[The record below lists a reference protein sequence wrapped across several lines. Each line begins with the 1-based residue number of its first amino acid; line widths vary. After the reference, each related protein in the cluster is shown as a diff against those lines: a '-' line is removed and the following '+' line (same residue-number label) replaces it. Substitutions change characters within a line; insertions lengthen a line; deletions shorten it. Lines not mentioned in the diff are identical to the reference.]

1 MRGNLLGTTDKRP
14 KPLSPTKAPPILPG
28 EVIEEILVRVPA
40 STLVK
45 LKIVCKSWNA
55 LISNPEFVSD
65 NVHRSRAD
73 PRLVYRFRDSRKI
86 HFSSVQSLFKNPSA
100 LLTKDGCFEMDGD
113 LHILGSCN
121 GLICLGMMNSRFH
134 LGSIRLWNPC
144 TRSASDWLKIRAI
157 KGDMYGFG
165 YDHVHD
171 NYKFLEGCSIYGHKI
186 HTFGSNYWTTIVQDP
201 RFYHPKLGIG
211 TFVYGSLNW
220 AAQAHSNFLEWVI
233 ISFDLANE
241 NFAPLSLPD
250 MNNRDEHYDP
260 AVGVLRDRLCVCLK
274 ENYGGWILWV
284 MKEYGVQESWTK
296 FITVFSNERV
306 YPPMF
311 YSLKAMYM
319 AENDDVVAV
328 SLSSSDSRI
337 FKLVIINSNDARRS
351 YRIFGQRTLVDA
363 DHQNC
368 YVYQES
374 LVSPSHLGL
383 PSFRY

>member
-14 KPLSPTKAPPILPG
+14 KALSPTKAPPILPG

-40 STLVK
+40 SSLVK

-121 GLICLGMMNSRFH
+121 GLICLGLMSGRFH

-157 KGDMYGFG
+157 KDDMYGFG

-171 NYKFLEGCSIYGHKI
+171 NYKFLEGCWIYGHKI

-201 RFYHPKLGIG
+201 LSYHPKLGIG
-211 TFVYGSLNW
+211 TFVYGTLNW

-233 ISFDLANE
+233 LSFDLANE

-274 ENYGGWILWV
+274 ENYGGWIFWV
-284 MKEYGVQESWTK
+284 MKEYGVQKSWTK
-296 FITVFSNERV
+296 LITVFSNERV

-319 AENDDVVAV
+319 TENDDVVAV
-328 SLSSSDSRI
+328 SLSPSDSRI
-337 FKLVIINSNDARRS
+337 FKLVIISSNDARRS
-351 YRIFGQRTLVDA
+351 HRIFGQRTLVDA

-383 PSFRY
+383 PSFHY

>member
-1 MRGNLLGTTDKRP
+1 MRP
-14 KPLSPTKAPPILPG
+14 KPHSPTKAPPILP
-28 EVIEEILVRVPA
+28 EELIEEILVRVPA

-55 LISNPEFVSD
+55 LISNPEFTSD
-65 NVHRSRAD
+65 NVYRSRAD
-73 PRLVYRFRDSRKI
+73 PRLVYRSRSKCKI

-100 LLTKDGCFEMDGD
+100 LLTKDCCFEMDDD

-121 GLICLGMMNSRFH
+121 GLICLGLISGPFH

-157 KGDMYGFG
+157 DGDMYGFG

-171 NYKFLEGCSIYGHKI
+171 NYKFLECCWRYGHKI
-186 HTFGSNYWTTIVQDP
+186 HTFGSNYSTTIVQDP
-201 RFYHPKLGIG
+201 PSYHPKLRIG
-211 TFVYGSLNW
+211 TFVYGTLNW
-220 AAQAHSNFLEWVI
+220 AAQARSNSLEWVI
-233 ISFDLANE
+233 LSFDLASE

-250 MNNRDEHYDP
+250 INNRDEYYDP

-284 MKEYGVQESWTK
+284 MEEYGVQESWTK
-296 FITVFSNERV
+296 LLTLFSNEHV
-306 YPPMF
+306 YPPIF
-311 YSLKAMYM
+311 YSFKAMYM
-319 AENDDVVAV
+319 TEKDDVLAV
-328 SLSSSDSRI
+328 SSQF
-337 FKLVIINSNDARRS
+337 FKLVIIKANDVRTS
-351 YRIFGQRTLVDA
+351 QRNFVDA

-368 YVYQES
+368 YVYHES

-383 PSFRY
+383 PSFHY